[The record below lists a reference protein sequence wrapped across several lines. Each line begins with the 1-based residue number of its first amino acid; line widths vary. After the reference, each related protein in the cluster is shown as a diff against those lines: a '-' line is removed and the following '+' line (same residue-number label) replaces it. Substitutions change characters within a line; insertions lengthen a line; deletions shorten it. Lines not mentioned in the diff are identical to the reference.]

1 MTLRTMYD
9 CVYVSRSR
17 STGAHLKANEEEEV
31 VMDSMSGGLIR
42 QRGIFLFFIFI
53 FFFFLAFGAGKPTQE
68 TTTTR

>member
-1 MTLRTMYD
+1 MTVRTMYD

-17 STGAHLKANEEEEV
+17 STSAHLKADEEEEV

-42 QRGIFLFFIFI
+42 QRGIFLFFICL
-53 FFFFLAFGAGKPTQE
+53 FFFLAFGAGKPTQI